1 MKPIAKTRA
10 KTSRPSRS
18 PLPHSLIQPALLD
31 TLPIG
36 VLQLDGRLRILSV
49 NLEAARLLGQSAD
62 FCLSKLLHEILPQQ
76 SGASTQNIATRIQ
89 ESLPTRRL
97 IQAAHTMLIDPAHE
111 VHPVEWSYVPLDA
124 GEDYGGVLTLRDLT
138 REIELQQDYCR
149 LAHVAEES
157 PSPII
162 ELDENA
168 NLVYANPAMT
178 QLLQRFGYVAGGFPA
193 VCPGEL
199 SQLVQRCLESEQEM
213 RGQEVCL
220 AQASFT
226 WIFCPL
232 PSHRLVRGYAVDMT
246 DVTAAQEELRRS
258 AEHLQNSNRQLDQA
272 LQEAQA
278 AARVKASFLA
288 TVSHELRT
296 PMNGVIGMT
305 DLLMDTEP
313 TEEQQSYIQPIRQ
326 CGEALLNLINE
337 ILEYGKIEAGKL
349 ELECIDFNLRTTV
362 EDVLNQFAE
371 RAETKGLEITGLV
384 HAAVPTGLRGD
395 PGRLRQI
402 LTNFVGNAIK
412 FTERGDVT
420 IQAYLEKDLV
430 DAVVVRFEITDSG
443 IGIPPE
449 VQARLFQPFTQADSS
464 TSRKYGGTGLGLAI
478 SKQLAEQMGGS
489 VGIVSQPEHGS
500 TFWCTARFIKQPT
513 SSLAIV
519 PSAELTGRRVLIV
532 DDNESNRII
541 LHHLVTGWGMVDDQ
555 AQDAASAI
563 ALIEQQATKGLSYD
577 VAIVDMLMPGKD
589 GLQLA
594 KELKI
599 HPVGSRV
606 RLVILTSLI
615 QRGHAELARKAGFLA
630 YLTKPIRHDQL
641 SNCLRT
647 VLGLPGLVGE
657 RTLTTVTAPA
667 PPLITQH
674 TLAEIESAPRILV
687 AEDNLINQKL
697 TVRILEKLG
706 YQSDVVE
713 NGQEALAALTQ
724 NSYALVL
731 MDCQMPVMDG
741 LAATAEIRKRE
752 AQGEGISQRETS
764 IVKRQ
769 AQDEIRKTC
778 DALDVKG
785 ETSESGTND
794 ASRFTHDAPPRHI
807 PIVALT
813 ANAMS
818 GDRERC
824 LAAGMNDYLTK
835 PVRKEHLKGILDRWI
850 AVSIHPQATPACSPK
865 HSTNGKD
872 AESLPLIFDET
883 AMLRNIGNDAE
894 LLEQLVEMFLQRHQS
909 MLEAIRAAL
918 ANRDQEVVEQ
928 AAHALKG
935 TASNLCAS
943 EVVLSAG
950 QLEALG
956 RLGTLVEGPMIY
968 TQLDKAVLRLVRK
981 LEARS
986 RRQCEVKKCA

>member
-1 MKPIAKTRA
+1 MTQPAKTPAR
-10 KTSRPSRS
+10 TFGPSRPSW
-18 PLPHSLIQPALLD
+18 PQNVLNHTVLD

-36 VLQLDGRLRILSV
+36 VVLLNGRLRILSV
-49 NLEAARLLGQSAD
+49 NTEAARLLGHSAD
-62 FCLSKLLHEILPQQ
+62 FCSSKLLQEVLLQRPVAPSH
-76 SGASTQNIATRIQ
+76 NITTRIQ
-89 ESLPTRRL
+89 ESLLDRRS
-97 IQAAHTMLIDPAHE
+97 IQAAHTTLKGPAHE
-111 VHPVEWSYVPLDA
+111 SHPVEWSYVPLDT
-124 GEDYGGVLTLRDLT
+124 GEDFGGVLTIRDLT
-138 REIELQQDYCR
+138 RERELQQDYDR
-149 LAHVAEES
+149 LARVAEES

-162 ELDENA
+162 ELDSDA

-178 QLLQRFGYVAGGFPA
+178 MLLQRFGYDATGFPA

-199 SQLVQRCLESEQEM
+199 SRLVRRCLESRQEI
-213 RGQEVCL
+213 RGEEVCL
-220 AQASFT
+220 PQASFA
-226 WIFCPL
+226 WIFCPVS
-232 PSHRLVRGYAVDMT
+232 SHRLVRGYAVDMT
-246 DVTAAQEELRRS
+246 DVQAAQAELRRS
-258 AEHLQNSNRQLDQA
+258 AEHLRNSNSQLDHA
-272 LQEAQA
+272 LQEAQE
-278 AARVKASFLA
+278 AARVKATFLA

-305 DLLMDTEP
+305 DLLLDTEP
-313 TEEQQSYIQPIRQ
+313 SQEQRSYIETIRQ
-326 CGEALLNLINE
+326 CGEALLNLIND

-349 ELECIDFNLRTTV
+349 ELEYIDFNLRTTV
-362 EDVLNQFAE
+362 EDVLGQFAE
-371 RAETKGLEITGLV
+371 RAQTKGLEITGLV

-412 FTERGDVT
+412 FTEQGDVT
-420 IQAYLEKDLV
+420 VQAFLEKDLV

-443 IGIPPE
+443 IGIPAE

-489 VGIVSQPEHGS
+489 VGISSRPGHGS
-500 TFWCTARFIKQPT
+500 TFWCTAHFLKQTTCP
-513 SSLAIV
+513 LAIM
-519 PSAELTGRRVLIV
+519 PSAELTGRRVLIL

-563 ALIEQQATKGLSYD
+563 ALLEQQAEKGVSYD

-589 GLQLA
+589 GLQFA
-594 KELKI
+594 KEMKA
-599 HPVGSRV
+599 HPVGSLV

-615 QRGHAELARKAGFLA
+615 QRGHAELARQAGFVA
-630 YLTKPIRHDQL
+630 YLTKPVRHDQL

-657 RTLTTVTAPA
+657 GTLTTIPAPA
-667 PPLITQH
+667 PPLITRH
-674 TLAEIESAPRILV
+674 TLAGIESAPRILV

-713 NGQEALAALTQ
+713 NGQEALAALARG
-724 NSYALVL
+724 SYALVL
-731 MDCQMPVMDG
+731 MDCQMPVIDG
-741 LAATAEIRKRE
+741 FEATKLLRQRE
-752 AQGEGISQRETS
+752 AFDQESTAPDS
-764 IVKRQ
+764 P
-769 AQDEIRKTC
+769 KTY
-778 DALDVKG
+778 
-785 ETSESGTND
+785 
-794 ASRFTHDAPPRHI
+794 HI

-813 ANAMS
+813 ANAMR

-824 LAAGMNDYLTK
+824 LAAGMDDYLTK
-835 PVRKEHLKGILDRWI
+835 PVRKEDLKGVLDRWI
-850 AVSIHPQATPACSPK
+850 SLSVQPQVAHPS
-865 HSTNGKD
+865 D
-872 AESLPLIFDET
+872 AECREDGTDTEALPVIFDVAAT
-883 AMLRNIGNDAE
+883 LRNIGGDRA
-894 LLEQLVEMFLQRHQS
+894 LLEDLVELFLQRYET
-909 MLEAIRAAL
+909 MLEKIRAAL
-918 ANRDQEVVEQ
+918 AERDQAAVEQ

-935 TASNLCAS
+935 TANNLSAS

-968 TQLDKAVLRLVRK
+968 AQLEKAVLRLVQL
-981 LEARS
+981 LEKRS
-986 RRQCEVKKCA
+986 RKQTDSRKYAA